1 MQTIANY
8 EICYECK
15 RTFPKQELYGNW
27 DLYCDGLFHAD
38 ENNERMCE
46 LSQIIQ
52 RSSLWRC
59 VNCRP
64 FTSSNL
70 IGKKLER
77 IDEEEEFTDIGQ
89 MEKEKQQELDDMYT

>member
-8 EICYECK
+8 EICFDCRK
-15 RTFPKQELYGNW
+15 THSKQELYKDW
-27 DLYCDGLFHAD
+27 ESYSDGLFHAD
-38 ENNERMCE
+38 EENERMYE
-46 LSQIIQ
+46 LSQLIQ

-59 VNCRP
+59 VSCRP

-77 IDEEEEFTDIGQ
+77 IDEYEEFTDISQ
-89 MEKEKQQELDDMYT
+89 REKEQQQELDEMYT